1 MMKKQ
6 TCALKTEATE
16 LPDAGNE
23 ITSPDGGISVG
34 TQAQEESYL
43 EDRFTLVAL
52 NHLIKEAAD

>member
-1 MMKKQ
+1 MKKQ
-6 TCALKTEATE
+6 TCALKTEAAE

-23 ITSPDGGISVG
+23 ITSPDGGIPVG

-52 NHLIKEAAD
+52 SHLIKEAAD